1 MGNPP
6 TPTHA
11 VANRYRL
18 LDRLGSGG
26 MGTVWRGQ
34 DELLGRIVAV
44 KELQPP
50 TRLDEVDRAVMR
62 ERTLREARAAARLS
76 HPNAV
81 TVYDVVEED
90 GRPWIVMELL
100 NSRSLAQVI
109 RATGPVSPRRAAGIG
124 LDVLSALEAAHA
136 AGIVHRDVKPGN
148 VMISDDGRAVLTDF
162 GIATLDGDPHLT
174 TTGLLVGAPA
184 YVAPERAR
192 GDRPGPASDLWALGA
207 TLYAA
212 VEGRPPFDRDSAMA
226 TLSAL
231 MTEEI
236 PPARSAGPLAPVLDG
251 LLVKDPARRLSA
263 RQARQM
269 LQRARLEAEEPTVST
284 RPQPTVVTELPTDRT
299 EVVERPQPPTPEPLQ
314 PTAPVPPQPPTP
326 ARPRRRRR
334 WIGAL
339 ITALLA
345 VAAAVAIPVAL
356 TRPDHPSHSAGAP
369 ARRPTPSPTPAPSHA
384 SPRPSPSHARSATR
398 SPKPT
403 AKTAPATKPPAKK
416 HPAKKKPRTGAGV
429 PAGFRTY
436 HDTTGFSV
444 AVPAGWQLVRNGTRV
459 DFRDPAGGRFLRI
472 DQTDSPQPDPVAD
485 WRRQA
490 AYVSQRL
497 PGYRTVSITAADYRG
512 YPAADWQ
519 FEFGGPGDRR
529 VRVVDRGFTVDGK
542 GYAIYWSAPAAHW
555 SSSLDD
561 FHTFAQTF
569 RPA

>member
-1 MGNPP
+1 MGIPP

-11 VANRYRL
+11 IANRYRL

-26 MGTVWRGQ
+26 MGTVWRGK

-100 NSRSLAQVI
+100 DSRSLAQVI
-109 RATGPVSPRRAAGIG
+109 RTTGPVSPRRAAGIG

-162 GIATLDGDPHLT
+162 GIATLDGDSHLT

-231 MTEEI
+231 MTEDI
-236 PPARSAGPLAPVLDG
+236 PPAGSAGPLAPVLDG

-263 RQARQM
+263 RQARQL
-269 LQRARLEAEEPTVST
+269 LQRARLDAEEPTVST
-284 RPQPTVVTELPTDRT
+284 RPQPTVVTELPADRT
-299 EVVERPQPPTPEPLQ
+299 EVVERPQPPAPELPQL
-314 PTAPVPPQPPTP
+314 PPPVRQERV
-326 ARPRRRRR
+326 RPRRRPR
-334 WIGAL
+334 IGAL
-339 ITALLA
+339 LAGLLV
-345 VAAAVAIPVAL
+345 VAAAVAVPVAL
-356 TRPDHPSHSAGAP
+356 TRPDRPSHSVGAP
-369 ARRPTPSPTPAPSHA
+369 ASRPTPSPTPAPSHA
-384 SPRPSPSHARSATR
+384 RSATP
-398 SPKPT
+398 SPKPS
-403 AKTAPATKPPAKK
+403 AKTPPTTTKPPARK
-416 HPAKKKPRTGAGV
+416 HPAKTKPRTGAGL

-444 AVPAGWQLVRNGTRV
+444 AVPAGWQRVRDGSRV

-490 AYVSQRL
+490 AYVSKRL

-519 FEFGGPGDRR
+519 FEFGAGGDRR
-529 VRVVDRGFTVDGK
+529 IRVVDRGFTVDGK
-542 GYAIYWSAPAAHW
+542 GYAIYWSAPAARW
-555 SSSLDD
+555 ASSLDD
-561 FHTFAQTF
+561 FHTFAKTF
-569 RPA
+569 QPA